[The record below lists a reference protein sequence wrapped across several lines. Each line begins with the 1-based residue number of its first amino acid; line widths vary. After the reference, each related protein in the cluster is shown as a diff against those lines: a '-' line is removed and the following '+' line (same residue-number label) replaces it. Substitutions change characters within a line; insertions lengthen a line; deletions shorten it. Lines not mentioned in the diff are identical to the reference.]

1 VKQGGLLLLYLGAR
15 AEEHLKESEPLVAAH
30 HLRVA
35 KRLSY
40 ALPGKRSER
49 HTVIFQKERE
59 GV

>member
-1 VKQGGLLLLYLGAR
+1 
-15 AEEHLKESEPLVAAH
+15 LVADH

-59 GV
+59 IV